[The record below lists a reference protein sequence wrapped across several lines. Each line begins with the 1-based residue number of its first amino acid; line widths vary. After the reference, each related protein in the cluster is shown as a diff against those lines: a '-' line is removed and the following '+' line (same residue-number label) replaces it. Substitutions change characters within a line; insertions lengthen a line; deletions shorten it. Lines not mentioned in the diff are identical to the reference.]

1 VNPYYQSG
9 GITLHHGD
17 CLDVM
22 AELEPNSVEAVVTDP
37 PYGLSKEPDIRA
49 VLKHWLDGD
58 DYEHGSSGFMGKTWD
73 SFVPGPVIWKECH
86 RVLKPGGYLLCFAS
100 TRTFDLMAIALRLA
114 GFDQHPFLAWIFG
127 SGFPKAANLSKAIDK
142 AAGVE
147 REVVGP
153 NLNARHGRVGCST
166 YQRGNDACENPDITA
181 PSTDAAK
188 QWDGWYYGKQSLKP
202 AMEPILMFQKP
213 PEGRMVDNVQKWGCG
228 GLNIDG
234 CRVGTEDVSSAAVR
248 KPGTQRFDGQNH
260 RPHHDGE
267 ATETIHGSTCGRFP
281 ANLILSYPEDEYDA
295 DGNLLPNPGKDE
307 VLAGFPQTSSWAIKR
322 EVEGYGSDS
331 MFLNGRSGPSNQH
344 GDSGSAARF
353 FKTCP
358 PDNHCSLC
366 CLPWQCDGD
375 KIEAWKPN
383 NAKRAATHSTASHL
397 PKLDSVPQSAALP
410 DASQLARSVKS
421 AANLCDSCAI
431 NIAAAL
437 AVVQTAPSG
446 ELRRILGSIED
457 WKKSILLPSLAT
469 FAEMM
474 GSTGTTPTI
483 QSLSLLF
490 GSVHHAIDEHT
501 RRERQA
507 AAAGGNG
514 QGSATRFHYTS
525 KASRSDRDGS
535 THPTVKPTDLM
546 RYLVRLVCPIGGTVL
561 DPFNGSGATT
571 YAAREEHCKAIG
583 IDLSAEYCAD
593 AAKRL
598 RQGVLDFS

>member
-1 VNPYYQSG
+1 
-9 GITLHHGD
+9 
-17 CLDVM
+17 
-22 AELEPNSVEAVVTDP
+22 
-37 PYGLSKEPDIRA
+37 
-49 VLKHWLDGD
+49 
-58 DYEHGSSGFMGKTWD
+58 
-73 SFVPGPVIWKECH
+73 
-86 RVLKPGGYLLCFAS
+86 
-100 TRTFDLMAIALRLA
+100 MAIALRLA

-234 CRVGTEDVSSAAVR
+234 SRVGTEERINGSASSNDIYGQF
-248 KPGTQRFDGQNH
+248 KGDG
-260 RPHHDGE
+260 RT
-267 ATETIHGSTCGRFP
+267 ALGRFP

-353 FKTCP
+353 YY
-358 PDNHCSLC
+358 
-366 CLPWQCDGD
+366 
-375 KIEAWKPN
+375 
-383 NAKRAATHSTASHL
+383 
-397 PKLDSVPQSAALP
+397 
-410 DASQLARSVKS
+410 
-421 AANLCDSCAI
+421 CA
-431 NIAAAL
+431 
-437 AVVQTAPSG
+437 
-446 ELRRILGSIED
+446 
-457 WKKSILLPSLAT
+457 
-469 FAEMM
+469 
-474 GSTGTTPTI
+474 
-483 QSLSLLF
+483 
-490 GSVHHAIDEHT
+490 
-501 RRERQA
+501 
-507 AAAGGNG
+507 
-514 QGSATRFHYTS
+514 
-525 KASRSDRDGS
+525 KASKTDR
-535 THPTVKPTDLM
+535 THGNSHPCVKPIDLM
-546 RYLVRLVCPIGGTVL
+546 RYLIRLVCPPGGTVL

-571 YAAREEHCKAIG
+571 YAAREEGCKAIG
-583 IDLSAEYCAD
+583 IELSEEYCAI
-593 AAKRL
+593 AKKRL
-598 RQGVLDFS
+598 KQGVLDLS